1 MNACKGKVLFK
12 DLTIAIR
19 ALKKMNRRDSALQIY
34 KCEDCK
40 GYHIGSFIGDHVMVK
55 PRPNLTKVKEVVKL
69 VEITI

>member
-40 GYHIGSFIGDHVMVK
+40 GYHIGSCQVSRNNHLGRGYGHLQQIPK
-55 PRPNLTKVKEVVKL
+55 SQKRL
-69 VEITI
+69 